1 MRTIRFIIRKEF
13 QQIRRD
19 KRLLPLIFLSPV
31 LQIALLGYAA
41 NMDVKDIPLAICD
54 QDHTVESRGLVTSF
68 LESGS
73 HVASAYVPDAS
84 DAEQSIEDGKSS
96 LALVIP
102 PGFGRSLSGQKAR
115 RCSSWPTDRTPSQRP
130 SGSPTQ
136 RSSCP
141 GPRPRDP
148 PRGFPGWTRACC
160 AR

>member
-1 MRTIRFIIRKEF
+1 
-13 QQIRRD
+13 
-19 KRLLPLIFLSPV
+19 
-31 LQIALLGYAA
+31 
-41 NMDVKDIPLAICD
+41 MDVKDIPLAICD

-68 LESGS
+68 LEPGS
-73 HVASAYVPDAS
+73 YVASAYVPDAS
-84 DAEQSIEDGKSS
+84 DAEKSIEDGKSS

-102 PGFGRSLSGQKAR
+102 PGFGRSLSGAKSAPLQLLADG
-115 RCSSWPTDRTPSQRP
+115 SDYHQRP